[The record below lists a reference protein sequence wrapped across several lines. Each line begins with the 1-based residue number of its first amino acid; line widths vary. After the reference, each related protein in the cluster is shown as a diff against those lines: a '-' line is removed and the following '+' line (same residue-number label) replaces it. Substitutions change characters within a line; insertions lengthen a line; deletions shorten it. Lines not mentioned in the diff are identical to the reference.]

1 MSLFK
6 RKVSG
11 AANRGLDDSGKALR
25 DRLIRLGAKKSSAY
39 TALSLLKGYG
49 SFKIG
54 ACLELNGDVYRSYA
68 LVGLGITKLS
78 VSLTGLQSLTGLLKE
93 DQAFA
98 QILNPESLD
107 LNFLSP
113 EMNLWVFA
121 LDDFDPCRLLLL
133 AAEERDSSFNPE
145 TIGLILSETNELFF
159 PSTVP
164 DLAPEGFDLELPEEA
179 ETAADPEFR
188 EGPEQPAQPEIAEPA
203 FSAEYSVKTLEETRA
218 AITEYQQNNAVF
230 QGILLEI
237 PGGGAKPGYS
247 FAKQV
252 ATMVGV
258 LGWSFA
264 VPSRRILI
272 LFPPR
277 FDRELIA
284 HRLSMSFSTEVLA
297 CFTIDNPDKA
307 LELIQPYL

>member
-6 RKVSG
+6 RKLSG
-11 AANRGLDDSGKALR
+11 ETGGGLDDPGKAFR

-54 ACLELNGDVYRSYA
+54 ACLDLNNNVYKSYA

-78 VSLTGLQSLTGLLKE
+78 VSLAGLLQE

-98 QILNPESLD
+98 KIPNPESLD
-107 LNFLSP
+107 LNFFNP
-113 EMNLWVFA
+113 EMNLWIFA
-121 LDDFDPCRLLLL
+121 LDDFDPCRRLLLL
-133 AAEERDSSFNPE
+133 AEEKGSSFSPE
-145 TIGLILSETNELFF
+145 TIGLILAETNELFF
-159 PSTVP
+159 PSAIP
-164 DLAPEGFDLELPEEA
+164 DLAPEGFDLELPEGAKTEA
-179 ETAADPEFR
+179 DQEFR
-188 EGPEQPAQPEIAEPA
+188 EEPEQALQPEIAEPA
-203 FSAEYSVKTLEETRA
+203 LPAEYSLETIEGTRA
-218 AITEYQQNNAVF
+218 KIAEYQQSNGVF

-258 LGWSFA
+258 LGRSFA

-272 LFPPR
+272 LIPPR

-284 HRLSMSFSTEVLA
+284 HRLSTSFATEVLA
-297 CFTIDNPDKA
+297 CFAIDDPDKA